1 MIARFLVAVAL
12 IFPLTAHAADTA
24 LFIGVIEC
32 ESGGNPDAVGD
43 HGLARGLAQFHRDTF
58 YEMAAQAKMKGM
70 QWQNSIHQMKL
81 LNWALSHGKGSA
93 WTCYSKITRTGPF
106 RLKVMK

>member
-12 IFPLTAHAADTA
+12 IFPLTAYAADTA

-43 HGLARGLAQFHRDTF
+43 HGLARGLAQWHRDTF
-58 YEMAAQAKMKGM
+58 YELAAQAKMKGLK
-70 QWQNSIHQMKL
+70 WENTIHQLKL
-81 LNWALSHGKGSA
+81 MNWALSHGYGSR
-93 WTCYSKITRTGPF
+93 WTCYRRLTRTGEFSF
-106 RLKVMK
+106 RRVK